1 MENASSLIKSST
13 IFLIIQS
20 VICQKNI
27 IQVNMPDQKRIN
39 GPENSQPYRLYSK
52 LNSRTYTEKLAE
64 QFTESN
70 LRKDGRKFD
79 ESRKICN

>member
-1 MENASSLIKSST
+1 MSK
-13 IFLIIQS
+13 
-20 VICQKNI
+20 

-52 LNSRTYTEKLAE
+52 LNSRTYSEKLAE
-64 QFTESN
+64 QFSESN

-79 ESRKICN
+79 ESRKICNYT